1 MNGRADEHRN
11 DEFYVGYLPV
21 PGGIAR
27 FAKGVSLALL
37 IAFGAIGALFAG
49 AQRDPGNGSWNDA
62 TLTTLSGTLVM
73 MPYPMLIEESGEGV
87 MIVEIG
93 KLGSG
98 ERLKPLDGRRVALR
112 GTTLQR
118 DRWRVLELD
127 SEPESVVDREERDEG
142 KDRKAEKSDHA
153 VTGAA
158 PAVVVGEIVD
168 PKCFLGSMR
177 PGEGKTHK
185 ACASLCLFGGIP
197 PVLVMRAPDGAIS
210 CAIVVTADGRAANE
224 VTMPLAGEMVR
235 VEGSLGRIG
244 GWDVIR
250 AASIAPS
257 HR

>member
-1 MNGRADEHRN
+1 MNTRADEHRN

-21 PGGIAR
+21 PGGVAR
-27 FAKGVSLALL
+27 FAWGVSLALL

-87 MIVEIG
+87 LIVEPG
-93 KLGSG
+93 KFGSG
-98 ERLKPLDGRRVALR
+98 ERLAPFDGKQMELR
-112 GTTLQR
+112 GTMLQR
-118 DRWRVLELD
+118 ERWRVIELD
-127 SEPESVVDREERDEG
+127 SAAESVVGREEREVGKGREDE
-142 KDRKAEKSDHA
+142 ENLSA
-153 VTGAA
+153 VGGAA
-158 PAVVVGEIVD
+158 PAVMVGEIID
-168 PKCFLGSMR
+168 PKCFLGAMR

-185 ACASLCLFGGIP
+185 ACAALCLFGGIP
-197 PVLVMRAPDGAIS
+197 PVLVTRDASGAIS
-210 CAIVVTADGRAANE
+210 CAIIMTADGREANE
-224 VTMPLAGEMVR
+224 MTMPLAGEMVR

-250 AASIAPS
+250 AATIAPL

>member
-1 MNGRADEHRN
+1 MNLRASDHRS

-21 PGGIAR
+21 PSGIAR
-27 FAKGVSLALL
+27 FVRGASIVLL

-87 MIVEIG
+87 LIVELG
-93 KLGSG
+93 KFGSG
-98 ERLKPLDGRRVALR
+98 ERLKPFAGQHVELR
-112 GTTLQR
+112 GTMLQR
-118 DRWRVLELD
+118 ERWRVLELTGEAD
-127 SEPESVVDREERDEG
+127 SAQESPLMGRRLPREYPIHWDTAG
-142 KDRKAEKSDHA
+142 AEIMKF
-153 VTGAA
+153 
-158 PAVVVGEIVD
+158 GEIVD
-168 PKCFLGSMR
+168 PKCFLGAMR

-185 ACASLCLFGGIP
+185 ACAALCLFGGIP
-197 PVLVMRAPDGAIS
+197 PVLVTRGTGGAIS
-210 CAIVVTADGRAANE
+210 CAIVVTADGREANQM
-224 VTMPLAGEMVR
+224 TMPLAGEMVR
-235 VEGSLGRIG
+235 VEGSLGRVG